1 MPDICRMK
9 QILLFGAGK
18 SATVLINYL
27 LANAS
32 KENWIVTVADANLE
46 MVQEKLNNSPSGK
59 AVSFDITDDTK
70 RRSFINSSD
79 IVISMLPPSLHGKVA
94 KDCLQFSKHLLTASY
109 VDDDMRSM
117 KSEIANKKVLFF
129 LLGISFNTFTKFLD

>member
-18 SATVLINYL
+18 SATVLIHYL

-32 KENWIVTVADANLE
+32 KEGWILTVADANLE
-46 MVQEKLNNSPSGK
+46 MVQEKLNNSPFGK

-70 RRSFINSSD
+70 RRSFISSSD
-79 IVISMLPPSLHGKVA
+79 IVISMLPPSLHVKVA
-94 KDCLQFSKHLLTASY
+94 RDCLQFSKHLLTASY
-109 VDDDMRSM
+109 VDEEMRSL
-117 KSEIANKKVLFF
+117 KNEITNKKI
-129 LLGISFNTFTKFLD
+129 LL